1 MCGYLFS
8 PQQEFHIIYIFI
20 LLWRVEFFSVPPE
33 QLFSC
38 VIWISWILDI
48 PGDSCGASH
57 SKNWGFTDSSHLGEH
72 HQPYICYEPLGLVS
86 NYVYIRLKLKLI
98 C

>member
-8 PQQEFHIIYIFI
+8 LRQEFHIIYIFI
-20 LLWRVEFFSVPPE
+20 LLWRAEFFAVPPE

-38 VIWISWILDI
+38 VIWFSRILDI
-48 PGDSCGASH
+48 PGDSCGASLP
-57 SKNWGFTDSSHLGEH
+57 KNWGFTDSSHPGEH
-72 HQPYICYEPLGLVS
+72 HQSYICYEPLGLVS
-86 NYVYIRLKLKLI
+86 HYVYIRLELKLM